1 MEEEKVDTKAILKA
15 SKQPEIKKTVKFLD
29 EATEVVNE
37 AKLEPN
43 QEPKQEANLKLK

>member
-1 MEEEKVDTKAILKA
+1 VEEEKVDTKGILKA